1 MALINN
7 PEGKA
12 KLIKSY
18 STKAT
23 VCCAT
28 CYNDCTPEKH
38 AECYTETTAF
48 LWWSEKLGYHPKLHE
63 KLSYTCWIPVPDVG
77 FITKREMT
85 I

>member
-38 AECYTETTAF
+38 AEYYTETTAF
-48 LWWSEKLGYHPKLHE
+48 SGGVK
-63 KLSYTCWIPVPDVG
+63 S
-77 FITKREMT
+77 
-85 I
+85 